1 MKKTTLY
8 DNIKQKIIASGCNKM
23 DEKEENIKKE
33 TTEKTN
39 INESMKDKITDETK
53 KEDKIPVESL
63 KEKKADEKAQKEEKV
78 EKNGGKQEHKKKIE
92 EQETPKYVPY
102 TPITNK
108 KKEKK
113 DKFKVVERPDIEKE
127 FNRLKRK
134 RKKQI
139 VITLM
144 IVILILAIGIF
155 CTGFALMNLNSDKI
169 LSGISIRNIDVGGL
183 NKEQA
188 IEALNKTLE
197 FEKTREVKLTA
208 DGETTTMT
216 LEQIEMEYLVEEAV
230 NKAYEIGRNG
240 NIFQNN
246 FTIMKSMKDKQNID
260 LEVKYNEQLLDDTIK
275 SINSKLPN
283 SMIDNTYN
291 IEEEELVITRGTAGL
306 ALDIEKN
313 KEIIIDLAKKGEL
326 TELKLETV
334 HKECPEI
341 DIQKIY
347 EEVYTEP
354 QDAYYTT
361 DPFQIYPHKN
371 GIDFDVAEAK
381 KEIEKEKKDEYVIK
395 LKITEPKVL
404 TNQIGTEAFPD
415 LLSTFSTK
423 YDSTNISRS
432 TNIAI
437 ASSKIDGTVVMPGE
451 VFSYNKTV
459 GKRTV
464 EAGYKEAAGFSGGR
478 VVPMLG
484 GGICQVSS
492 TLYDAIVYANLG
504 IVERHNHMFQVAY
517 VDTGKDATVVYG
529 SLDFKF
535 ENTRKYPIML
545 KASAKSGQLR
555 IQVYGVKEEVE
566 YDVEI
571 VTKILNYTPY
581 KVIYETD
588 SSLGAGQERVE
599 QAGIRGC
606 KSITYKILKLNGAEV
621 SQTVLSSDSYDPQN
635 KIIRRGPTSSTSTA
649 PETPTTPE
657 KPTEP
662 TTPVQPETP
671 ETPTT
676 PTTPTEPETPEVPT
690 TPETPTKPTT
700 PEPTTQTNPT
710 TPVEPAA

>member
-1 MKKTTLY
+1 M
-8 DNIKQKIIASGCNKM
+8 IASGCNKM
-23 DEKEENIKKE
+23 DEKEENVKKE
-33 TTEKTN
+33 NTEKVN
-39 INESMKDKITDETK
+39 SVNSEKN
-53 KEDKIPVESL
+53 L
-63 KEKKADEKAQKEEKV
+63 KEKKPEDTKKEQNEVTESLKSKKEEEKVQKEEKH
-78 EKNGGKQEHKKKIE
+78 EKKKIAE
-92 EQETPKYVPY
+92 EEETPKYVPY
-102 TPITNK
+102 TPLTNK
-108 KKEKK
+108 KK

-127 FNRLKRK
+127 FNRLKKK
-134 RKKQI
+134 RRRQI
-139 VITLM
+139 IVTLI
-144 IVILILAIGIF
+144 IVILMLAIGIF
-155 CTGFALMNLNSDKI
+155 CTGFALMNINSNTI

-183 NKEQA
+183 SKEQA

-197 FEKTREVKLTA
+197 YEKTREVKLTA
-208 DGETTTMT
+208 DGETTTIT
-216 LEQIEMEYLVEEAV
+216 LEQIEIEYLVEDAV

-246 FTIMKSMKDKQNID
+246 FTIMKSMKNKQNID
-260 LEVKYNEQLLDDTIK
+260 LEVKYNDQLLEDTIK

-291 IEEEELVITRGTAGL
+291 IEDDELVITRGTAGL
-306 ALDIEKN
+306 ALDINKN
-313 KEIIIDLAKKGEL
+313 KEIIVDLAKKGEL

-347 EEVYTEP
+347 EEVYAEP

-361 DPFQIYPHKN
+361 EPFQIYPHKN
-371 GIDFDVAEAK
+371 GIDFDVAQAKEEIK
-381 KEIEKEKKDEYVIK
+381 KERKDEYVIK
-395 LKITEPKVL
+395 LKITQPKVL

-492 TLYDAIVYANLG
+492 TLYDAVVYANLG

-545 KASAKSGQLR
+545 KASAKSGQLK

-566 YDVEI
+566 YNVEI
-571 VTKILNYTPY
+571 VTKVLNYTPY

-606 KSITYKILKLNGAEV
+606 KSITYKILKLNGTEV

-635 KIIRRGPTSSTSTA
+635 KIIKRGPTSATST
-649 PETPTTPE
+649 TPTA
-657 KPTEP
+657 PTEP
-662 TTPVQPETP
+662 TTPVEPEVPETPTEPTTP

-676 PTTPTEPETPEVPT
+676 PTTP
-690 TPETPTKPTT
+690 ETPT
-700 PEPTTQTNPT
+700 EPTTQTNPT
-710 TPVEPAA
+710 TPTEPTTQTNPTTPAEPAA